1 LLFYIIKEEKMR
13 ILVVDDEKLLVKGI
27 TFNLEND
34 GYQVDGAYDGQQALE
49 LFSQNTYDLIILD
62 LMLPVYDGLSVC
74 RKIRETSDVPVI
86 MLTAKGE
93 GSDKL
98 LGFEYGA
105 DDYMT
110 KPFDILELK
119 ARMKVILKR
128 TNKPRGDEHSESI
141 LTAKDLKVDLIK
153 RTVHVRDENPEL
165 TAKEFDLFVM
175 LMKNVGKVFSRDE
188 LLEQVWGYGYPGDIR
203 TVDVHIRRI
212 REKVE
217 KDDASPEY
225 IMTKWGVG
233 YYFNDPG
240 K

>member
-1 LLFYIIKEEKMR
+1 MR

-34 GYQVDGAYDGQQALE
+34 GYEVDGAYDGGTALE
-49 LFSQNTYDLIILD
+49 LFAKNQYDLVILD

-74 RKIRETSDVPVI
+74 RKIRETSDVPII

-98 LGFEYGA
+98 LGFEYGT

-128 TNKPRGDEHSESI
+128 SHQAAESESSPSV
-141 LTAKDLKVDLIK
+141 LTCGRLKVDLIK
-153 RTVHVRDENPEL
+153 RTVRVGDRTPEL

-175 LMKNVGKVFSRDE
+175 LMSNPGRVFSRDQ

-212 REKVE
+212 REKIE
-217 KDDASPEY
+217 TDDAAPEY
-225 IMTKWGVG
+225 IITKWGVG
-233 YYFNDPG
+233 YFFSDAE

>member
-1 LLFYIIKEEKMR
+1 MR

-34 GYQVDGAYDGQQALE
+34 GYEVDGAYDGGTALE
-49 LFSQNTYDLIILD
+49 LFAKNQYDLVILD

-74 RKIRETSDVPVI
+74 RKIRETSDVPII

-98 LGFEYGA
+98 LGFEYGT

-128 TNKPRGDEHSESI
+128 SHQAAESESNPSV
-141 LTAKDLKVDLIK
+141 LTCGKLKVDLIK
-153 RTVHVRDENPEL
+153 RTVRVGDRTPEL

-175 LMKNVGKVFSRDE
+175 LMSNPGRVFSRDQ
-188 LLEQVWGYGYPGDIR
+188 LLEQVWGYGYLGDIR

-212 REKVE
+212 REKIE
-217 KDDASPEY
+217 TDDAAPEY
-225 IMTKWGVG
+225 IITKWGVG
-233 YYFNDPG
+233 YFFSDAE

>member
-1 LLFYIIKEEKMR
+1 MR

-34 GYQVDGAYDGQQALE
+34 GYDVDGAYDGQQALE
-49 LFSQNTYDLIILD
+49 LFQKNQYDLIILD
-62 LMLPVYDGLSVC
+62 LMLPIYDGLSLC
-74 RKIRETSDVPVI
+74 RKIRETSDVPII

-93 GSDKL
+93 TSDKI
-98 LGFEYGA
+98 LGLEYGA

-119 ARMKVILKR
+119 TRIKTILRRSTRAAQNETKV
-128 TNKPRGDEHSESI
+128 ESV
-141 LTAKDLKVDLIK
+141 LTAKDLRVDLIK
-153 RTVHVRDENPEL
+153 RTVEIRNETPDL

-175 LMKNVGKVFSRDE
+175 LMRSAGTVFSRDK
-188 LLEQVWGYGYPGDIR
+188 LLENVWGYGYPGDIR

-212 REKVE
+212 REKIE
-217 KDDASPEY
+217 KDDANPEY

-233 YYFNDPG
+233 YYFNDPA

>member
-1 LLFYIIKEEKMR
+1 MR

-34 GYQVDGAYDGQQALE
+34 GYEVDGAYDGGTALE
-49 LFSQNTYDLIILD
+49 LFAKNQYDLVILD

-74 RKIRETSDVPVI
+74 RKIRESSDVPII

-98 LGFEYGA
+98 LGFEYGT

-128 TNKPRGDEHSESI
+128 SHQAAESESSPSV
-141 LTAKDLKVDLIK
+141 LTCGKLKVDLIK
-153 RTVHVRDENPEL
+153 RTVRVGDRTPEL

-175 LMKNVGKVFSRDE
+175 LMSNPGRVFSRDQ

-212 REKVE
+212 REKIE
-217 KDDASPEY
+217 TDDAAPEY
-225 IMTKWGVG
+225 IITKWGVG
-233 YYFNDPG
+233 YFFSDAE

>member
-1 LLFYIIKEEKMR
+1 MR

-34 GYQVDGAYDGQQALE
+34 GYEVDGAYDGGTALE
-49 LFSQNTYDLIILD
+49 LFAKNQYDLVILD

-74 RKIRETSDVPVI
+74 RKIRETSDVPII

-98 LGFEYGA
+98 LGFEYGT

-128 TNKPRGDEHSESI
+128 SHQAAESESSPSV
-141 LTAKDLKVDLIK
+141 LTCGKLKVDLIK
-153 RTVHVRDENPEL
+153 RTVRVGDRTPEL

-175 LMKNVGKVFSRDE
+175 LMSNPGRVFSRDQ

-212 REKVE
+212 REKIE
-217 KDDASPEY
+217 TDDAAPEY
-225 IMTKWGVG
+225 IITKWGVG
-233 YYFNDPG
+233 YFFSDAE

>member
-1 LLFYIIKEEKMR
+1 MR

-49 LFSQNTYDLIILD
+49 LFGKNTYDLIILD

-128 TNKPRGDEHSESI
+128 SAKGNGDDNADSI

-153 RTVHVRDENPEL
+153 RTVNVRDESPEL

-175 LMKNVGKVFSRDE
+175 LVKNVGKVFSRDQ

-212 REKVE
+212 REKIE

-233 YYFNDPG
+233 YYFNDPV

>member
-1 LLFYIIKEEKMR
+1 MR

-34 GYQVDGAYDGQQALE
+34 GYEVDGAYDGQQALE
-49 LFSQNTYDLIILD
+49 LFHKNTYDLIILD

-105 DDYMT
+105 DDYLT

-128 TNKPRGDEHSESI
+128 SPRFIKGEEQVESV
-141 LTAKDLKVDLIK
+141 LSAKDLKVDLIK
-153 RTVHVRDENPEL
+153 RSVVVRGETPEL

-175 LMKNVGKVFSRDE
+175 LMSNVGKVFSRDE

-212 REKVE
+212 REKIE

-233 YYFNDPG
+233 YYFNDPE

>member
-1 LLFYIIKEEKMR
+1 MR

-34 GYQVDGAYDGQQALE
+34 GYEVDGAYDGQQALE
-49 LFSQNTYDLIILD
+49 LFSKNEYDLIILD

-128 TNKPRGDEHSESI
+128 STRRDGSSAGDNV
-141 LTAKDLKVDLIK
+141 LTAKNLKVDLIK
-153 RTVHVRDENPEL
+153 RTVTANGKTPEL

-175 LMKNVGKVFSRDE
+175 LMSNPGRVFSRDQ
-188 LLEQVWGYGYPGDIR
+188 LLEQVWGNGYPGDIR

-212 REKVE
+212 REKIE
-217 KDDASPEY
+217 NDDASPEY

>member
-1 LLFYIIKEEKMR
+1 MR

-34 GYQVDGAYDGQQALE
+34 GYQVDGAYDGGAALE
-49 LFSQNTYDLIILD
+49 LFAKNEYDLVILD

-74 RKIRETSDVPVI
+74 RKIRESSDVPII

-98 LGFEYGA
+98 LGFEYGT

-128 TNKPRGDEHSESI
+128 SRQAVAGESSPSV
-141 LTAKDLKVDLIK
+141 LTCGRLKADLIK
-153 RTVHVRDENPEL
+153 RTVKVGDRTPEL

-175 LMKNVGKVFSRDE
+175 LMSNPGRVFSRDQ

-212 REKVE
+212 REKIE
-217 KDDASPEY
+217 TDDASPEY
-225 IMTKWGVG
+225 IITKWGVG
-233 YYFNDPG
+233 YYFNDAE

>member
-1 LLFYIIKEEKMR
+1 MR

-34 GYQVDGAYDGQQALE
+34 GYTVDGAYDGQQALE
-49 LFSQNTYDLIILD
+49 LFQQNTYDLIILD
-62 LMLPVYDGLSVC
+62 LMLPIYDGLSLC
-74 RKIRETSDVPVI
+74 RKIRETSEVPII

-93 GSDKL
+93 TSDKI
-98 LGFEYGA
+98 LGLEYGA

-119 ARMKVILKR
+119 TRIKTILRRSTRAVQSETKV
-128 TNKPRGDEHSESI
+128 ESV
-141 LTAKDLKVDLIK
+141 LTAKDLRVDLIK
-153 RTVHVRDENPEL
+153 RTVEIRNETPDL

-175 LMKNVGKVFSRDE
+175 LMRSAGTVFSRDK
-188 LLEQVWGYGYPGDIR
+188 LLENVWGYGYPGDIR

-212 REKVE
+212 REKIE
-217 KDDASPEY
+217 KDDANPEY

-233 YYFNDPG
+233 YYFNDPA